1 MASPPTSTRA
11 GAALGSLVLGYLLI
25 ALIAGAP
32 DSPLVPPLPAGVRPP
47 GWTATGARWI
57 GLDRLT
63 RTGLTVMA
71 ILALA
76 AIVILFFFVL
86 AQARRGRVRSRMILA
101 AVALSLAFSVAAPL
115 MLSRDVF
122 SYAAYGR
129 IYAVHHANPYVR
141 LPSDYPAD
149 PFVRVASP
157 AWIDTPAVYGPGFV
171 LASAGVARAAS
182 GSPGLTILIFKL
194 LAGVGAALAT
204 GLVAVAARPIPPM
217 GHQPGEGDRAKPTVA
232 AAAVGLNPVIVIH
245 TVGGGHNDA
254 LIAACLAGALVLGLH
269 WMKGESLPR
278 RAVGPVPFAVT
289 ALLTLAGLIKVVLFP
304 VLLIWLWHLLRS
316 TAPRRRMTGVMV
328 HVVEAAALS
337 VAFAGPFLNS
347 ARAFTSLVTLTSVEG
362 WASPARLVARG
373 ARAVGHAIG
382 GTVTADALDKVVI
395 LGFLAVFASVF
406 IRFFRR
412 QGQGGRSRTG
422 EGLAGAWAVG
432 TLGFALAIPY
442 LLPWYAA
449 WFLPFVALMTDT
461 GIWTIGLAAAGLLAL
476 TGVPAE
482 PGTAP
487 GVWHDMVLGVHYG
500 IAPIMLVLF
509 LAWAGRS
516 LGAKLAGHGVV
527 DATPRMTDRARP

>member
-1 MASPPTSTRA
+1 MASPPTSARA
-11 GAALGSLVLGYLLI
+11 GAAIGSLVLGYLLI

-32 DSPLVPPLPAGVRPP
+32 DSPLAPPLPAGVRPP
-47 GWTATGARWI
+47 GWTATAARWI
-57 GLDRLT
+57 RIDRLT
-63 RTGLTVMA
+63 RTGLTVLT

-76 AIVILFFFVL
+76 AIVLLFFLVV
-86 AQARRGRVRSRMILA
+86 AQARRGRVRSGVVLA
-101 AVALSLAFSVAAPL
+101 AVALSLAFSVAAPP
-115 MLSRDVF
+115 MLSRDVY

-141 LPSDYPAD
+141 LPSDFPAD

-157 AWIDTPAVYGPGFV
+157 AWIDTRAVYGPGFV

-182 GSPGLTILIFKL
+182 RSPGLSILIFKL

-204 GLVAVAARPIPPM
+204 GLVAVAARSAPPM
-217 GHQPGEGDRAKPTVA
+217 GVQPGEGARGDAA

-254 LIAACLAGALVLGLH
+254 LIAACLAGALVLGLR

-278 RAVGPVPFAVT
+278 RAVGPVPLAVT

-316 TAPRRRMTGVMV
+316 TAPGRRMTGVMV

-373 ARAVGHAIG
+373 ARAVGRVIG
-382 GTVTADALDKVVI
+382 GPVTADVLDKVVV
-395 LGFLAVFASVF
+395 LGFLAVFAAVF

-412 QGQGGRSRTG
+412 QAQGGRSQTG
-422 EGLAGAWAVG
+422 DGLASAWAVG

-461 GIWTIGLAAAGLLAL
+461 GIWTMGLAAAGLLAL

-482 PGTAP
+482 PGSAP

-509 LAWAGRS
+509 LAWAVLVAGGEARRPRS
-516 LGAKLAGHGVV
+516 GGCH
-527 DATPRMTDRARP
+527 P